1 MTTPCPV
8 ESMVLNAAYDAG
20 GAIAYEA
27 LSAAV
32 PATRRKLFHALV
44 RQSDLGNI
52 RRHWDGEPITLTAS
66 ARAAI
71 AAGRMAA

>member
-1 MTTPCPV
+1 MNLPSPV
-8 ESMVLNAAYDAG
+8 ESMILNAAYDAG
-20 GAIAYEA
+20 GEIAYDS
-27 LSAAV
+27 LCAAV
-32 PATRRKLFHALV
+32 PATRRNLFHALV

-52 RRHWDGEPITLTAS
+52 RRHRTGEPITLTAS